1 MEDAPSD
8 ADYRRALVII
18 NPVAGQ
24 HEAEATEEALLERLE
39 AAGVDADVRHTE
51 GEGDAHDWAE
61 QAEGEGFDLL
71 VVAGGDGTVK
81 EATGGL
87 VEAESRLPLAQI
99 PVGTANLFARALR
112 IPADDP
118 GEAMDALLAG
128 RALPLD
134 VGYLPERS
142 AYFVLMVG
150 AGYDARLVKDASREL
165 KNWLSHFAY
174 ILGGLKNLFTLHTAH
189 VELEMDGERRDIAA
203 HTVLL
208 LNVGNIGTMV
218 EVDPGITPTDGKL
231 DLAFISSPSP
241 WATLRTLFEVVMRR
255 AGAHGHVEYE
265 QAESVRFGASP
276 SLPIHIDGELGE
288 RTPLA
293 AEVLPEGAV
302 FLVPDG
308 YEP

>member
-87 VEAESRLPLAQI
+87 VEAEILA
-99 PVGTANLFARALR
+99 
-112 IPADDP
+112 
-118 GEAMDALLAG
+118 
-128 RALPLD
+128 LD

-189 VELEMDGERRDIAA
+189 VELEIDGERRDIAA
-203 HTVLL
+203 PTVLL

-255 AGAHGHVEYE
+255 ASAHGHVEYE